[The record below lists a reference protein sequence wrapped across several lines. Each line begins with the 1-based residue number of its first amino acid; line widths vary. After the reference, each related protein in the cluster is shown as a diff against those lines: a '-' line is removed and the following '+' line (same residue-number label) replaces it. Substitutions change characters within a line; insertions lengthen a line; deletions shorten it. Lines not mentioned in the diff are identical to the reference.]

1 MMLFCFMFGFYV
13 SQRSVLLFIERR
25 KIFIAIESLFS
36 YYNGRKIIHELIYS
50 DQRPKNM
57 IGMSIME
64 DCFASNSF
72 FIKKPNKNIKK
83 KKTNEDFKSLNF

>member
-1 MMLFCFMFGFYV
+1 
-13 SQRSVLLFIERR
+13 
-25 KIFIAIESLFS
+25 
-36 YYNGRKIIHELIYS
+36 
-50 DQRPKNM
+50 
-57 IGMSIME
+57 MSIME